1 MRRRRRARPPA
12 QRSRSPIWS
21 GSVRRDQCRRTASRR
36 RGDKVMASATPHIL
50 YCHCAYA
57 QVVPVETKTAVLEHL
72 SASGVAFE
80 AVPDLCEMSAKGDAG
95 LAEIAAAGATIVAC
109 YPRAVRWLFNA
120 AGTPLPADV
129 TVVNMREA
137 APADVAAALGL
148 PAQVDLP

>member
-1 MRRRRRARPPA
+1 MTQAR
-12 QRSRSPIWS
+12 
-21 GSVRRDQCRRTASRR
+21 
-36 RGDKVMASATPHIL
+36 IL

-57 QVVPVETKTAVLEHL
+57 QVVPVETKTAVLEQL

-80 AVPDLCEMSAKGDAG
+80 AVPDLCEMSAKRDAG

-120 AGTPLPADV
+120 AGTPLPPDV

-137 APADVAAALGL
+137 APGEVAVALGL
-148 PAQVDLP
+148 EPQAEIS